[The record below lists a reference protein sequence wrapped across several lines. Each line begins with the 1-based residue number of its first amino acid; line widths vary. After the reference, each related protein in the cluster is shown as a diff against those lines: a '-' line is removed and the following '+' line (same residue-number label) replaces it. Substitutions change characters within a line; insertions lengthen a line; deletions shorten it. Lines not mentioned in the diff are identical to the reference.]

1 MDAVLTKSLVI
12 GLVLL
17 IYAQALMSP
26 RITAL
31 QAISAVAYLLI
42 GFRLGYDTLMYRWL
56 IEDDRLDHYGAV
68 WSALENLY
76 RMTGV
81 WWAIHATVLASV
93 GWALVALAKRTPWP
107 SLALAMMT
115 TLPGMGFD
123 YLSLLRQAMAT
134 GLIIGF
140 HLLVQRRSW
149 GWATLAALAA
159 FLTHPAAAFAVAIL
173 LLVYFRHD
181 VKRLLLTFG
190 ILISAALSVVL
201 FAPGFFDAQVANIGF
216 LIARYLLAEES
227 GEPESGAKLAIF
239 WTILLLGPMLLRAAA
254 RPHTVFEPAFLTTSA
269 FVAGYLLLSAVS
281 GMAVRL
287 LWLLLPLAIALP
299 LSALVRNDPPYLV
312 NLCRGLVITASLAA
326 SVYVVQIA
334 PEHYWAGDY
343 PHEVHFAAP

>member
-17 IYAQALMSP
+17 IYAQALISP

-31 QAISAVAYLLI
+31 QAFSTVAYLLI

-68 WSALENLY
+68 WSALEILY

-81 WWAIHATVLASV
+81 WWAIHASVLALV
-93 GWALVALAKRTPWP
+93 AWALVALAKRAPWP

-134 GLIIGF
+134 GLVIGF
-140 HLLVQRRSW
+140 HLLVRRRSW
-149 GWATLAALAA
+149 GWATLAALVA
-159 FLTHPAAAFAVAIL
+159 FLTHPAAAFAVAVL

-181 VKRLLLTFG
+181 VKRLLLTFS
-190 ILISAALSVVL
+190 LVVAAVVGVAVL
-201 FAPGFFDAQVANIGF
+201 APGFVDTQVTNIGF
-216 LIARYLLAEES
+216 LFARYLLAEAS
-227 GEPESGAKLAIF
+227 GEPDTGGKLAIF
-239 WTILLLGPMLLRAAA
+239 WAVVLMGPMLLRAAA
-254 RPHTVFEPAFLTTSA
+254 RPRSVCEPAFLATTA
-269 FVAGYLLLSAVS
+269 FVVSYMLLSAVS
-281 GMAVRL
+281 GMTVRL
-287 LWLLLPLAIALP
+287 LWLLLPLAIASP
-299 LSALVRNDPPYLV
+299 LSTLVRNDPPYLV
-312 NLCRGLVITASLAA
+312 NLCRGLVITVSLAA

>member
-1 MDAVLTKSLVI
+1 MDAGFTKSLVI

-17 IYAQALMSP
+17 IYLQALISP
-26 RITAL
+26 RITAF
-31 QAISAVAYLLI
+31 QAFTTLAYLLI

-81 WWAIHATVLASV
+81 WWAIHASVLAFVAWS
-93 GWALVALAKRTPWP
+93 LVALARRTPWP

-123 YLSLLRQAMAT
+123 YLSLLRQALAT
-134 GLIIGF
+134 GMIIGF
-140 HLLVQRRSW
+140 HLLAQRRSW
-149 GWATLAALAA
+149 AWATLPALAA
-159 FLTHPAAAFAVAIL
+159 FLTHPASAFAVAVL

-181 VKRLLLTFG
+181 AKRLLLTCG
-190 ILISAALSVVL
+190 LIISAIASVALL
-201 FAPGFFDAQVANIGF
+201 APGFFANQVANIGF
-216 LIARYLLAEES
+216 LFVRYLLAEDS
-227 GEPESGAKLAIF
+227 GEPETGAKLAVF
-239 WTILLLGPMLLRAAA
+239 WAVLLLGPLLLRAAA
-254 RPHTVFEPAFLTTSA
+254 RPRFVFDPTFLTTTA
-269 FVAGYLLLSAVS
+269 FVVTYVILSAVS

-299 LSALVRNDPPYLV
+299 LGTLVRSDPPYLIS
-312 NLCRGLVITASLAA
+312 LCRGLFITASLAA
-326 SVYVVQIA
+326 SIYVVQIA